1 MAVED
6 GQGTLLIVDDEAL
19 VRAAGRRFFTRLGYT
34 VLEAEDGAMALEV
47 FQREQ
52 PVGLVLLDVSM
63 PNMDGVETFRRL
75 RELDPELPVIL
86 CSGYGLDDRPLER
99 EVKGKA
105 TEFVQKP
112 FNMNQLT
119 RTVARL
125 FRAQKKTK

>member
-1 MAVED
+1 MAAEE
-6 GQGTLLIVDDEAL
+6 GPRTILIVDDEAL

-47 FQREQ
+47 FQQQQ
-52 PVGLVLLDVSM
+52 PVGLVLLDISM

-86 CSGYGLDDRPLER
+86 CSGYSLDDGPLER
-99 EVKGKA
+99 EVRGRA

-125 FRAQKKTK
+125 FRAQRKNK